1 MKKTGTSFELSAT
14 DLVGYLNCRHLSEL
28 DRAVAVGSL
37 VKSKVWDPLLQI
49 LWERGSI
56 HEQNY
61 VTHLEQS
68 GLEVVRIDGVDITE
82 EAVKETLAAM
92 KQGVAVI
99 VQGVLSHF
107 GWSGRVDILRR
118 VEKPSV
124 IGDWSYEAIDTKL
137 ARETKAGTILQLCLY
152 SDLLAKAQGVTPE
165 YMYVV
170 APWSDFEPQQYR
182 FADYAAYFRK
192 VQRALR
198 ESLSDQEA
206 EESYPDPKEHCDICR
221 WRERCDKRRRYDDHL
236 CLVAGISKIQI
247 NELKQRDITMVRD
260 LAALPLPL
268 TWKPERGSVNSYV
281 RVREQAR
288 IQFEARESGEGKF
301 ELLPVE
307 NGFGLTCLP
316 EPSSGDIF
324 FDLEGDPFVGEHG
337 IEYLFGYVSSA
348 ENGEA
353 VYKNAWAFS
362 RSEEKQTF
370 ENFVDFVME
379 RWEQHPGLHIYHYA
393 PYEPSALKRL
403 MGRYATREEEIDR
416 LLRAGVFVD
425 LYQIVRHSIRASVES
440 YSIKHLEPFYGF
452 ERNTQLPDANAA
464 LANLQASLE
473 LDDVPSITD
482 ETKAVV
488 LTYNNDDCASACG
501 LQDWLEILRDQ
512 LVADGA
518 EVPRP
523 ESGDGSPVEEISD
536 WLIKINAL
544 IERLTADIPVDPEE
558 RDEEEQAR
566 WILAN
571 IIDWHRREDK
581 AVWWEYFRL
590 CDLSAEDLLDERAGL
605 SDLIF
610 IKEVGG
616 TARAPIHRYNF
627 PPQETEFRGGDL
639 LHVRGGD
646 KLGSITAISFKDYTV
661 DIKKRQD
668 SKAIHPQAVFAHKYV
683 DKKVLANSL
692 VRLGEHVADHGLRG
706 KGEYQAARDLLLR
719 ELPRIG
725 GQELHREGE
734 TTAQAAIRLCSY
746 LVGGILAIQGPPGSG
761 KTFTGAQMICE
772 LVRQGKTVGI
782 TANSHKVI
790 RNLIDAAI
798 VAAEENGVDLRC
810 CHKAAEIEEAQ
821 PHLSFAKKNE
831 YLIAALSNSVNVGS
845 GTAWLW
851 AQPDACETIDVLFVD
866 EAAQMSL
873 ANVLAVS
880 QAANTVVLIG
890 DPQQLDQP
898 TQGSHPDG
906 TDTSALDHILAGNQ
920 TIGSEQGLFLEQTW
934 RLHPDICAYT
944 SELFYDDKLRSKEGL
959 EQQVVNAPGRISGA
973 GLYYVPVEHEGN
985 QNCSLEEAL
994 AIEELVNELLN
1005 SGASWVDSDSSEK
1018 PVTLDDI
1025 LIIAP
1030 YNAQVFEIQQ
1040 RLPEARVGTVDKFQ
1054 GQEAPIAIYSV
1065 ATSSHADA
1073 PRGMEF
1079 LYSLN
1084 RLNVATSRAKCLSII
1099 VSSPRIFE
1107 AECRTPRQIQLANAF
1122 CRYLELAE
1130 GY

>member
-1 MKKTGTSFELSAT
+1 MKKTGTAFELSAT
-14 DLVGYLNCRHLSEL
+14 DLVGYLNCRHLSDL
-28 DRAVAVGSL
+28 DHAVAVGAL
-37 VKSKVWDPLLQI
+37 AKPKVWDPLLQV

-61 VTHLEQS
+61 VTHLERS
-68 GLEVVRIDGVDITE
+68 GLEVVRIDSVDITE
-82 EAVKETLAAM
+82 EAVKETLTAM

-99 VQGVLSHF
+99 VQGVLSHL
-107 GWSGRVDILRR
+107 GWGGRVDVLRR
-118 VEKPSV
+118 VEKPSA

-192 VQRALR
+192 VQRAFR

-221 WRERCDKRRRYDDHL
+221 WRERCDKRRRDDDHL

-268 TWKPERGSVNSYV
+268 TWKPERGSVNSYG
-281 RVREQAR
+281 RAREQAR

-324 FDLEGDPFVGEHG
+324 FDLEGDPFVGEQG
-337 IEYLFGYVSSA
+337 LEYLFGYVSSA

-353 VYKNAWAFS
+353 VYKSAWAFS
-362 RSEEKQTF
+362 RAEEKQSF

-379 RWEQHPGLHIYHYA
+379 RWEQHPSLHIYHYA

-440 YSIKHLEPFYGF
+440 YSIKRLEPFYGF

-464 LANLQASLE
+464 LANLQAGLE

-488 LTYNNDDCASACG
+488 LTYNNDDCASASG
-501 LQDWLEILRDQ
+501 LRDWLEILRDQ
-512 LVADGA
+512 LVAGGTD
-518 EVPRP
+518 VPRP
-523 ESGDGSPVEEISD
+523 EPGDGSPVEEISD
-536 WLIKINAL
+536 WLVKINAL
-544 IERLTADIPVDPEE
+544 IERLTADLPVDPEA
-558 RDEEEQAR
+558 RNEEEQAR

-590 CDLSAEDLLDERAGL
+590 RDLSAEDLLDERAGL
-605 SDLIF
+605 SGLIF

-627 PPQETEFRGGDL
+627 PPQETEFRGGES

-646 KLGSITAISFKDYTV
+646 KLGSITAISFKDYAV

-734 TTAQAAIRLCSY
+734 TTAQAAMRLCSY
-746 LVGGILAIQGPPGSG
+746 LAGGILAIQGPPGAG

-772 LVRQGKTVGI
+772 LVRQGKAVGI

-798 VAAEENGVDLRC
+798 VAAEGNGVDLRC

-821 PHLSFAKKNE
+821 PHLSFARKNE
-831 YLIAALSNSVNVGS
+831 DLLAALGNSINVGS

-851 AQPDACETIDVLFVD
+851 AQPDACGTIDVLFVD

-944 SELFYDDKLRSKEGL
+944 SELFYDDKLSSKEGL
-959 EQQVVNAPGRISGA
+959 EQQVVNAPGPISGA

-1040 RLPEARVGTVDKFQ
+1040 RLPKARVGTVDKFQ